1 MLNRDPEPMSVEAFF
16 AWQERQS
23 ERYELVGGVPVRM
36 MAGARNVHDDIVV
49 NLVASLHAALR
60 GSGCRPFTGD
70 GSVETLP
77 GQIRRPDA
85 GVDCGARDPNAMKAA
100 NPRLVAEILSPSTR
114 DFDAFEKLGEYRNV
128 ESLDHI
134 LLIETNAAEIMHFA
148 REPDR
153 SWRKQRVAGLDAA
166 LDLASL
172 SIVLQLS
179 EVYDGVAFPARP
191 RLIEDERPAGEA
203 G

>member
-1 MLNRDPEPMSVEAFF
+1 MLNREPELMSVEAFF
-16 AWQERQS
+16 AWQERQA

-49 NLVASLHAALR
+49 NLLAALHSALR

-77 GQIRRPDA
+77 GQIRRPDV

-100 NPRLVAEILSPSTR
+100 EPKLVAEVLSPSTR
-114 DFDAFEKLGEYRNV
+114 DFDAFEKLAEYKTL

-134 LLIETNAAEIMHFA
+134 LLIEPNAAEIMLWFRGDA
-148 REPDR
+148 RA
-153 SWRKQRVAGLDAA
+153 WVKQRVAGLDAA
-166 LDLASL
+166 LALPALGASL
-172 SIVLQLS
+172 ALS
-179 EVYDGVAFPARP
+179 DLYDGVVFPARP
-191 RLIEDERPAGEA
+191 RLVQDEIPGSSAG
-203 G
+203 